1 LRYEI
6 ELRNSF
12 EHEVT
17 NIYKKFLLST
27 ADLIDMLEKKD
38 TFYQKRLEELE
49 NELNT
54 LNKLKEKE

>member
-1 LRYEI
+1 MRYEI